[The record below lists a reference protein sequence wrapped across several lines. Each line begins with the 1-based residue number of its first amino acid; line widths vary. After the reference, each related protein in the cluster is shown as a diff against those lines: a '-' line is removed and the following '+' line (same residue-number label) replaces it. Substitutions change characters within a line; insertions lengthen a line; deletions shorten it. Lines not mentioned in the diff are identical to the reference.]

1 MKIEKSRQLWDT
13 VSDQIFNAKNV
24 RPAEIY
30 RQVCEVYGEN
40 AMSDE
45 MGEKMV

>member
-1 MKIEKSRQLWDT
+1 MKVENPASCEIRSVIKFLN
-13 VSDQIFNAKNV
+13 VKNV

-30 RQVCEVYGEN
+30 RQVYGEN

-45 MGEKMV
+45 W